1 MENFGLDVQI
11 EGKPVEEYISCQMEK
26 LEKMEVQLEK
36 EKIKNSYLKQLNNR
50 SRLRID
56 AAKFMQKKAEFE
68 LAQKA

>member
-1 MENFGLDVQI
+1 MENFGLDVKI

-26 LEKMEVQLEK
+26 LEKMEIQMEK

-68 LAQKA
+68 LAQKV

>member
-1 MENFGLDVQI
+1 MENFGLDVKI

-26 LEKMEVQLEK
+26 LEKMEIQMEK

-50 SRLRID
+50 SRLSID

-68 LAQKA
+68 LAQKV

>member
-1 MENFGLDVQI
+1 MENFGLDVKI

-26 LEKMEVQLEK
+26 LEKMEIQMEK

-50 SRLRID
+50 SRFRID

-68 LAQKA
+68 LAQKV

>member
-11 EGKPVEEYISCQMEK
+11 EGKPVEEYISNQ
-26 LEKMEVQLEK
+26 LERIENLDVELEK
-36 EKIKNSYLKQLNNR
+36 EKIKNSYLKQLHNH

>member
-1 MENFGLDVQI
+1 MENFGLDVKI

-26 LEKMEVQLEK
+26 LEKMEIQMEK

-56 AAKFMQKKAEFE
+56 TAKFMQKKAEFE
-68 LAQKA
+68 LAQNV

>member
-1 MENFGLDVQI
+1 MEI
-11 EGKPVEEYISCQMEK
+11 QM
-26 LEKMEVQLEK
+26 EK

-68 LAQKA
+68 LAQKV